1 MRLIGEEEAKR
12 RGLDRLFYGS
22 DPMVMEDPVSIT
34 PGGGVREREKALHAA
49 FDAAA
54 ASGVTPE
61 RASEDLRLSRS
72 TGIPFGMI
80 SESDRMRNSAL
91 LDEHRRA
98 CRESFARAAREA
110 PAASRFLS
118 KPENMLF
125 ARNDAGALTETE
137 RWFEVP
143 LRSLKANSL
152 ETRINAL
159 YGEAVLSGMNESIE
173 NEIAKLTAERQALG
187 EIPEGAVNNYLWN
200 AFSMFPQLWEQ
211 GKRGVKTGLLWGAG
225 GALGAALL
233 GQAGPQAALPEEVLT
248 VPAAFGIMGTQG
260 VFYGMAEKGFY
271 IEAGAA
277 YNEYRQIP
285 NVDDDSARLMAF
297 LTGGVN
303 ALIERASLG
312 TLAKTFPG
320 GSAAVQRM
328 LGRKAIREAL
338 SNPTTRRAI
347 AEFAKTYAKGISIDT
362 VQEVTQ
368 EFMNIVG
375 GDILKSQVGEATSS
389 VEEIAARLGE
399 TAVQSVMAESL
410 IYLPGPALGLRNNLR
425 RARSASVTAES
436 FAKAAEVMDS
446 TEVKNIAP
454 SVAEQYV
461 REAIAGTGKETSY
474 VPASKVVELYQSSD
488 LEELRET
495 FPEVLGV
502 TEAESIKA
510 MEDGIDIEIDSAKL
524 LNADKS
530 LRDAVLPFVSF
541 EPDGMSQADAERLA
555 KWSEK
560 SMEKGVEA
568 ANFEMER
575 ERRYVESA
583 RKVAESKRM
592 ELETVGRDPE
602 TAAAEAE
609 LVGNM
614 YVTLAR
620 RWNEA
625 MPRKDGREYLP
636 EDIAR
641 MYPIS
646 LTRSEDG
653 SGKITGLTM
662 NQTAWHGSPFRFDR
676 FSTENIGTGEGAQV
690 YGWGL
695 YFAGNKAVA
704 RDYRSK
710 LTDARGE
717 DIFKVKYEGRT
728 AWEWNKYW
736 EKMAEAGGEDSQ
748 KYRDYVS
755 LLDDYRDMKEPA
767 DIVAEAKARGL
778 SAEAIEWFD
787 KTIAQSKARPGAL
800 YKVDIPD
807 DGDYLVWDRSVPFV
821 PKEQMDR
828 IFETMM
834 KHHIWFSKKL
844 LFDGI
849 DISDYES
856 VQTLL
861 DEKYG
866 DFNSTTLYHVV
877 AGIRGGKTLDEA
889 IEYAASE
896 QRDLIEW
903 GENSED
909 VEKTITWL
917 NENRDKFSFQFP
929 YSEWGGFGWNLYD
942 KLSEA
947 LGNNPKAASLLLK
960 EAGIPG
966 IKYLDGNSR
975 HAGEG
980 SYNYVIFDDADVN
993 IVETYYQQG
1002 ANAGENL
1009 RRAMPDKV
1017 FNSFDEARAYLREQ
1031 IKKAEKGVEN
1041 ESDGIAVS
1049 LAANGIKKMLSI
1061 KATEKSQANGFSIR
1075 DHITAAANILKLYK
1089 NSELLFTH
1097 SDKKHRANVTQI
1109 KRFGAPV
1116 IVPDSQEA
1124 AVAYITVREVRG
1136 TDNNLYSVELVSFEL
1151 LKAEKMPP
1159 GTLRSSPHD
1168 GGESERPAGGDLTV
1182 AEGGENVN
1190 AEEAEAEKMPPGNF
1204 RTSLTEEEIAQP
1216 AGGDLTVAESEVDVN
1231 SEEAVSGEAAS
1242 DGFARLA
1249 EKYEKVNEELKQFE
1263 QKASANIRGSIT
1275 FPSRRGQPVRINFSP
1290 SANRST
1296 FMHEMAHFYLYQLR
1310 QMEAVNDGGN
1320 YTAWNYSPPSWI
1332 SDLRT
1337 ISSWWNENAEEICE
1351 WIKKEDFSDE
1361 VKDGAGAEAFQ
1372 SWLISGME
1380 TNSEIGRAFDRSA
1393 HEYFARGFERYL
1405 EEGRAPTAALQKVF
1419 RRFKRWLTEI
1429 YRDFIGLNV
1438 ELSDDVRGV
1447 FDRMVATEDAI
1458 EVFRAERDIEAAFG
1472 RDVTEEEALN
1482 ISPFSD
1488 EDEFAE
1494 ADERLLSR
1502 LLDEVSPEAR
1512 KRMTDYAEEIRPGIV
1527 RAVANSRPYRV
1538 LSILEN
1544 APEMRINEQ
1553 SFVDAVG
1560 DTVAASMPEGL
1571 LTKEGGLDFG
1581 YGLKNLEYPSV
1592 DEFLSDFSGLSDFKT
1607 AVDAR
1612 VYNEVA
1618 RRFVSAASSEDGMR
1632 EAVNRAWY
1640 EGTEHAE
1647 KIAAEASIDDFAD
1660 IYAADEAARAAAES
1674 PTNRTKVAEFVKSH
1688 GFIKYESVVQEFGR
1702 EQARA
1707 LHKRAPFL
1715 FRTSGFGLDELAQ
1728 EMRGNGIPV
1737 ESDEHLFN
1745 ILMGAD
1751 APRSPID
1758 TAHEQGYAEGRASVL
1773 YGYGKSE
1780 DEARSRRRA
1789 LDRALKDSVGKEK
1802 AKQKME
1808 SAKMAAENI
1817 VRSMTVEDLRK
1828 VVPFVR
1834 AEKNARMNAE
1844 SALRRG
1850 DEAGFRDWK
1859 EKELL
1864 NNSVVRQMYKSQRE
1878 AEVIR
1883 AWLERYKNRTQ
1894 KQTFG
1899 MDVKFLKQ
1907 VDAMLSRVGLR
1918 RMRSLTEAQ
1927 RKAAIDAEPLTKF
1940 IENMAEEGTP
1950 IMLPDWI
1957 TESSVERH
1965 YSQFMLWQ
1973 LKDIQ
1978 NVVKNIVTAGRQEKR
1993 LISLSQNIAFSDA
2006 EDEIIA
2012 GAKKFYG
2019 DKVSG
2024 ESSRMRVENAE
2035 KESRVKLA
2043 KDYYDDL
2050 FTPEAI
2056 CRTIDGY
2063 ADGGAMQRYVFRPVR
2078 EGQSRVC
2085 LELNEIF
2092 AKFRKLKEDCYGNK
2106 KFSNDKTELDVP
2118 VYERLADKERPGH
2131 YIYIPTN
2138 EKQRFTR
2145 ENLVC
2150 FGLNLGNEGNIARLK
2165 NSGFTDRDINF
2176 IKNKLTAEDW
2186 KYIQGVWDLLETMWP
2201 KIQKVHEL
2209 MTGTI
2214 PEPVKAQP
2222 VVTKYGKF
2230 RGGYYPIVTD
2240 LRYSLSAAAQK
2251 EQREVMTSAPMGF
2264 GIAQTESGHRKA
2276 RAENVEGRPLLF
2288 ELSVLD
2294 NHVANVVYDYE
2305 MTHVIRDVRKLLK
2318 RDRIQRLIEDVLGEH
2333 QARNLNKWLN
2343 DVAANTKNNGLSM
2356 DTKDRLV
2363 NKAIS
2368 GTAMFSLGAN
2378 VGGALMQPLGYFPLA
2393 HRIGGV
2399 NAALAVLKGLRHP
2412 EETWRLAHEKSAF
2425 MREQMDGTNAEV
2437 RNLRQNWSS
2446 QGKKLNAVQDRMLSI
2461 YPFFQNMCNVPG
2473 WCQSYYVGM
2482 KKFNGDEKEAIA
2494 YADAVIRQTQGA
2506 SGIADLS
2513 TFERGGVVA
2522 RFFSMFYSWFRVQ
2535 YQMQTEA
2542 IRKAYYG
2549 RGLKGRMGDLASY
2562 VFYVLVAQSVAEGL
2576 LRGDLPDDEDDPLLV
2591 SWAKWT
2597 AKRATV
2603 STLSTLPMVRDATSF
2618 VDNNFG
2624 YRVSPAASAFESVYR
2639 LGESA
2644 KKFLSD
2650 PDDEW
2655 TDAVDLLEP
2664 AATVAGYYY
2673 GVPNRKM
2680 IQAAKAFWAW
2690 YDEDEAI
2697 PWAYL
2702 VLGSGFKP
2710 KDE

>member
-34 PGGGVREREKALHAA
+34 PGDGVREREEGLQAA
-49 FDAAA
+49 FDVAA

-61 RASEDLRLSRS
+61 KASEDLRLSLS

-80 SESDRMRNSAL
+80 SESDRMRNSVL

-110 PAASRFLS
+110 PTASRFLS

-159 YGEAVLSGMNESIE
+159 YGEAVLPGMNESIE

-211 GKRGVKTGLLWGAG
+211 GKRGVKTGLLWGTG

-233 GQAGPQAALPEEVLT
+233 GQAGPQAALPEEVFT

-297 LTGGVN
+297 LTGGIN

-328 LGRKAIREAL
+328 LGRRAIREAL
-338 SNPTTRRAI
+338 SNPTTRKAI

-375 GDILKSQVGEATSS
+375 GDILKSQAGEPTSS
-389 VEEIAARLGE
+389 VEDIAARLSE

-446 TEVKNIAP
+446 TEVKNLAP

-488 LEELRET
+488 LEELRDT

-510 MEDGIDIEIDSAKL
+510 MEEGIDIEIDSAKL

-541 EPDGMSQADAERLA
+541 EPEGVSQAEAERLA

-575 ERRYVESA
+575 ERRYIESA

-625 MPRKDGREYLP
+625 MPRRDGREYLP
-636 EDIAR
+636 EDIAK
-641 MYPIS
+641 MYPIT
-646 LTRSEDG
+646 LTRSADG
-653 SGKITGLTM
+653 SGRVTGLTM
-662 NQTAWHGSPFRFDR
+662 NQTAWHGSPFRFDK
-676 FSTENIGTGEGAQV
+676 FSTENIGTGEGAQAF
-690 YGWGL
+690 GWGL
-695 YFAGNKAVA
+695 YFAGNREVA
-704 RDYRSK
+704 RYYRDR
-710 LTDARGE
+710 LTRARGE
-717 DIFKVKYEGRT
+717 DVSDVKYKGRT
-728 AWEWNKYW
+728 ALGWYEYW
-736 EKMAEAGGEDSQ
+736 ERKAETGGRDSQ
-748 KYRDYVS
+748 KYYDYMS
-755 LLDDYRDMKEPA
+755 MLEDYDIGKDPA
-767 DIVAEAKARGL
+767 EILAEAKDMEL
-778 SAEAIEWFD
+778 SPEAVAWFD
-787 KTIAQSKARPGAL
+787 KTIVQSKARPGAL
-800 YKVDIPD
+800 YEVEIPD
-807 DGDYLVWDRSVPFV
+807 EGSYLLWDKAVPESQAQAAAGV
-821 PKEQMDR
+821 LAAR
-828 IFETMM
+828 
-834 KHHIWFSKKL
+834 
-844 LFDGI
+844 GI
-849 DISDYES
+849 DADADML
-856 VQTLL
+856 T
-861 DEKYG
+861 G
-866 DFNSTTLYHVV
+866 
-877 AGIRGGKTLDEA
+877 
-889 IEYAASE
+889 
-896 QRDLIEW
+896 
-903 GENSED
+903 GENTGSAFYEKLKDILGSEK
-909 VEKTITWL
+909 E
-917 NENRDKFSFQFP
+917 
-929 YSEWGGFGWNLYD
+929 
-942 KLSEA
+942 
-947 LGNNPKAASLLLK
+947 ASLLLK
-960 EAGIPG
+960 EAGVPG

-975 HAGEG
+975 SAGEG
-980 SYNYVIFDDADVN
+980 SYNYVVFDDSDVS
-993 IVETYYQQG
+993 IRETYYQPVNTDVDPDEYVSVVDLSKAYDGTHYPGVQELKNKIREMTPLKITSADNKAVVEILRRHAEHLSHSSAPSDVTKNVPALRKVAFDNLSDIVSASVLIESMKNEKIIEVDPSWPRSRRQSANRKNKVAFYHRLYVPITVDGETYKVIRLVAEENKNGDIELDPKTVELYDVIIEDKNARLSASPENRFTDLPGG
-1002 ANAGENL
+1002 ARLSAAPDNGLADLPGLSLITIKEMLSGVKDFAGEDYFQRYN
-1009 RRAMPDKV
+1009 
-1017 FNSFDEARAYLREQ
+1017 
-1031 IKKAEKGVEN
+1031 
-1041 ESDGIAVS
+1041 
-1049 LAANGIKKMLSI
+1049 
-1061 KATEKSQANGFSIR
+1061 
-1075 DHITAAANILKLYK
+1075 
-1089 NSELLFTH
+1089 
-1097 SDKKHRANVTQI
+1097 
-1109 KRFGAPV
+1109 
-1116 IVPDSQEA
+1116 
-1124 AVAYITVREVRG
+1124 
-1136 TDNNLYSVELVSFEL
+1136 
-1151 LKAEKMPP
+1151 
-1159 GTLRSSPHD
+1159 
-1168 GGESERPAGGDLTV
+1168 
-1182 AEGGENVN
+1182 
-1190 AEEAEAEKMPPGNF
+1190 
-1204 RTSLTEEEIAQP
+1204 
-1216 AGGDLTVAESEVDVN
+1216 
-1231 SEEAVSGEAAS
+1231 
-1242 DGFARLA
+1242 
-1249 EKYEKVNEELKQFE
+1249 
-1263 QKASANIRGSIT
+1263 GSIT

-1332 SDLRT
+1332 NDLRT
-1337 ISSWWNENAEEICE
+1337 ISSWWNENSEEICE

-1380 TNSEIGRAFDRSA
+1380 TDSEIGRAFDRSA

-1419 RRFKRWLTEI
+1419 RRFKRWLAEI
-1429 YRDFIGLNV
+1429 YRDFVGLNV

-1527 RAVANSRPYRV
+1527 RAVANGRPYRV
-1538 LSILEN
+1538 LSILED

-1560 DTVAASMPEGL
+1560 DTAAASMPDGL

-1581 YGLKNLEYPSV
+1581 YGLKNLDYSSV
-1592 DEFLSDFSGLSDFKT
+1592 DEFISDFSGLSDFKT
-1607 AVDAR
+1607 AVDER

-1674 PTNRTKVAEFVKSH
+1674 PTNRTKVAKFVEGH

-1702 EQARA
+1702 EQAQA

-1728 EMRGNGIPV
+1728 EMRGNGIPI

-1745 ILMGAD
+1745 ILLGPD

-1773 YGYGKSE
+1773 YGFGKSE

-1789 LDRALKDSVGKEK
+1789 LDRALKDSVGKDK

-1817 VRSMTVEDLRK
+1817 VRSMTVEELRK

-1850 DEAGFRDWK
+1850 DEAAFRGWK

-1883 AWLERYKNRTQ
+1883 TWLERYKNRTQ

-1907 VDAMLSRVGLR
+1907 VDAMLSRIGLR

-1927 RKAAIDAEPLTKF
+1927 RKVTTDAEPLTKF
-1940 IENMAEEGTP
+1940 IKDMVEEGTP
-1950 IMLPDWI
+1950 IMVPDWI

-2019 DKVSG
+2019 DRVSG
-2024 ESSRMRVENAE
+2024 ESSRIRVENAD
-2035 KESRVKLA
+2035 KESRFKLA

-2063 ADGGAMQRYVFRPVR
+2063 ADNGAMQRYVFRPVR

-2092 AKFRKLKEDCYGNK
+2092 AKFRKLKEDCYGDK
-2106 KFSNDKTELDVP
+2106 KFSNDKSELDVP
-2118 VYERLADKERPGH
+2118 VYERLADKERPGR
-2131 YIYIPTN
+2131 YVYIPTK

-2176 IKNKLTAEDW
+2176 IKNELTAEDW

-2209 MTGTI
+2209 MTGTTA
-2214 PEPVKAQP
+2214 EPVKAQP
-2222 VVTKYGKF
+2222 VVTKYGTF

-2276 RAENVEGRPLLF
+2276 RAENVEGRPLLL

-2305 MTHVIRDVRKLLK
+2305 MTPVIRDVRKLLK
-2318 RDRIQRLIEDVLGEH
+2318 RDRIQRLIADVLGEH

-2425 MREQMDGTNAEV
+2425 MREQMDGTNVEV

-2597 AKRATV
+2597 AQRATV
-2603 STLSTLPMVRDATSF
+2603 ATLSTLPVVRDATSF

-2650 PDDEW
+2650 PDEEW
-2655 TDAVDLLEP
+2655 TDAVDLIEP

-2680 IQAAKAFWAW
+2680 IQAAKAFWA
-2690 YDEDEAI
+2690 YFDEDEAI

-2702 VLGSGFKP
+2702 ILGGGYKP

>member
-1 MRLIGEEEAKR
+1 MEAEKEEVYIGVWRINYILIKRRASCSKR
-12 RGLDRLFYGS
+12 RG
-22 DPMVMEDPVSIT
+22 V
-34 PGGGVREREKALHAA
+34 
-49 FDAAA
+49 
-54 ASGVTPE
+54 
-61 RASEDLRLSRS
+61 
-72 TGIPFGMI
+72 
-80 SESDRMRNSAL
+80 
-91 LDEHRRA
+91 
-98 CRESFARAAREA
+98 
-110 PAASRFLS
+110 
-118 KPENMLF
+118 
-125 ARNDAGALTETE
+125 
-137 RWFEVP
+137 
-143 LRSLKANSL
+143 
-152 ETRINAL
+152 
-159 YGEAVLSGMNESIE
+159 
-173 NEIAKLTAERQALG
+173 
-187 EIPEGAVNNYLWN
+187 
-200 AFSMFPQLWEQ
+200 
-211 GKRGVKTGLLWGAG
+211 
-225 GALGAALL
+225 
-233 GQAGPQAALPEEVLT
+233 
-248 VPAAFGIMGTQG
+248 
-260 VFYGMAEKGFY
+260 
-271 IEAGAA
+271 
-277 YNEYRQIP
+277 
-285 NVDDDSARLMAF
+285 
-297 LTGGVN
+297 
-303 ALIERASLG
+303 
-312 TLAKTFPG
+312 
-320 GSAAVQRM
+320 
-328 LGRKAIREAL
+328 
-338 SNPTTRRAI
+338 
-347 AEFAKTYAKGISIDT
+347 
-362 VQEVTQ
+362 
-368 EFMNIVG
+368 
-375 GDILKSQVGEATSS
+375 
-389 VEEIAARLGE
+389 
-399 TAVQSVMAESL
+399 
-410 IYLPGPALGLRNNLR
+410 
-425 RARSASVTAES
+425 
-436 FAKAAEVMDS
+436 
-446 TEVKNIAP
+446 
-454 SVAEQYV
+454 
-461 REAIAGTGKETSY
+461 
-474 VPASKVVELYQSSD
+474 
-488 LEELRET
+488 
-495 FPEVLGV
+495 
-502 TEAESIKA
+502 
-510 MEDGIDIEIDSAKL
+510 
-524 LNADKS
+524 
-530 LRDAVLPFVSF
+530 
-541 EPDGMSQADAERLA
+541 
-555 KWSEK
+555 
-560 SMEKGVEA
+560 
-568 ANFEMER
+568 
-575 ERRYVESA
+575 
-583 RKVAESKRM
+583 
-592 ELETVGRDPE
+592 
-602 TAAAEAE
+602 
-609 LVGNM
+609 
-614 YVTLAR
+614 
-620 RWNEA
+620 
-625 MPRKDGREYLP
+625 
-636 EDIAR
+636 
-641 MYPIS
+641 
-646 LTRSEDG
+646 
-653 SGKITGLTM
+653 
-662 NQTAWHGSPFRFDR
+662 
-676 FSTENIGTGEGAQV
+676 
-690 YGWGL
+690 
-695 YFAGNKAVA
+695 
-704 RDYRSK
+704 
-710 LTDARGE
+710 
-717 DIFKVKYEGRT
+717 
-728 AWEWNKYW
+728 
-736 EKMAEAGGEDSQ
+736 
-748 KYRDYVS
+748 
-755 LLDDYRDMKEPA
+755 
-767 DIVAEAKARGL
+767 
-778 SAEAIEWFD
+778 
-787 KTIAQSKARPGAL
+787 
-800 YKVDIPD
+800 
-807 DGDYLVWDRSVPFV
+807 
-821 PKEQMDR
+821 
-828 IFETMM
+828 
-834 KHHIWFSKKL
+834 
-844 LFDGI
+844 
-849 DISDYES
+849 
-856 VQTLL
+856 
-861 DEKYG
+861 
-866 DFNSTTLYHVV
+866 
-877 AGIRGGKTLDEA
+877 
-889 IEYAASE
+889 
-896 QRDLIEW
+896 
-903 GENSED
+903 
-909 VEKTITWL
+909 
-917 NENRDKFSFQFP
+917 
-929 YSEWGGFGWNLYD
+929 
-942 KLSEA
+942 
-947 LGNNPKAASLLLK
+947 
-960 EAGIPG
+960 PG

-975 HAGEG
+975 RAGEG
-980 SYNYVIFDDADVN
+980 SYNYVVFDDADVN
-993 IVETYYQQG
+993 IAETYYQPV
-1002 ANAGENL
+1002 NADVD
-1009 RRAMPDKV
+1009 PDARVKV
-1017 FNSFDEARAYLREQ
+1017 VDLSEAYDGTHYPGVQELKNKIREMTPM
-1031 IKKAEKGVEN
+1031 K
-1041 ESDGIAVS
+1041 
-1049 LAANGIKKMLSI
+1049 
-1061 KATEKSQANGFSIR
+1061 
-1075 DHITAAANILKLYK
+1075 ITAADNKAVVEILRKHAEHLAHSSAPSDVTKNVPALRKVAFDNLSDIVSASVLIESMKNEKIIKVDPSWPRSRRQSANRKNKVAFYHRLYVPITVDGQTYKVIRLVAEENK
-1089 NSELLFTH
+1089 NGDIELDPKTVELY
-1097 SDKKHRANVTQI
+1097 D
-1109 KRFGAPV
+1109 V
-1116 IVPDSQEA
+1116 IVEDK
-1124 AVAYITVREVRG
+1124 
-1136 TDNNLYSVELVSFEL
+1136 N
-1151 LKAEKMPP
+1151 
-1159 GTLRSSPHD
+1159 
-1168 GGESERPAGGDLTV
+1168 
-1182 AEGGENVN
+1182 
-1190 AEEAEAEKMPPGNF
+1190 
-1204 RTSLTEEEIAQP
+1204 
-1216 AGGDLTVAESEVDVN
+1216 
-1231 SEEAVSGEAAS
+1231 
-1242 DGFARLA
+1242 ARLS
-1249 EKYEKVNEELKQFE
+1249 
-1263 QKASANIRGSIT
+1263 ASPENRFTNLPGGARLSAAPDNGLADLPGLSSITIKEMLSGVKDFAGEDYFQRYNGSIT

-1332 SDLRT
+1332 NDLRT

-1380 TNSEIGRAFDRSA
+1380 TDSEIGRAFDRSA

-1502 LLDEVSPEAR
+1502 LLDEVSQEAR

-1560 DTVAASMPEGL
+1560 DTAAASMPEGI
-1571 LTKEGGLDFG
+1571 LTKEVGLDFG
-1581 YGLKNLEYPSV
+1581 YGLKNLEYSSV

-1674 PTNRTKVAEFVKSH
+1674 PTNRTKVAEFVKGH

-1702 EQARA
+1702 EQAQA

-1745 ILMGAD
+1745 ILMGPD

-1940 IENMAEEGTP
+1940 IEDMAEEGTP

-1993 LISLSQNIAFSDA
+1993 LISLSQNIAFTDA

-2012 GAKKFYG
+2012 GSKKFHR

-2024 ESSRMRVENAE
+2024 ESRRIRVENAE
-2035 KESRVKLA
+2035 KESRFKLA
-2043 KDYYDDL
+2043 KDYLDDL
-2050 FTPEAI
+2050 YTPEAI
-2056 CRTIDGY
+2056 CRAIDGY

-2085 LELNEIF
+2085 LELNEVF

-2118 VYERLADKERPGH
+2118 VYERLDDKERPGH

-2209 MTGTI
+2209 MTGTTV
-2214 PEPVKAQP
+2214 EPVKAQP
-2222 VVTKYGKF
+2222 VVTKYGTF

-2240 LRYSLSAAAQK
+2240 LRYSLSAAAQS
-2251 EQREVMTSAPMGF
+2251 EVREVMTSTPMRF
-2264 GIAQTESGHRKA
+2264 ANVQTESGHRKA
-2276 RAENVEGRPLLF
+2276 RAENVEGRPLLL

-2305 MTHVIRDVRKLLK
+2305 MTPVIRDVRKLLK
-2318 RDRIQRLIEDVLGEH
+2318 RDRIQRLIEDVLDH
-2333 QARNLNKWLN
+2333 RQTDNLRKWLN

>member
-22 DPMVMEDPVSIT
+22 DPMVMEDPVSIM
-34 PGGGVREREKALHAA
+34 PGDVVREREEGLRSA
-49 FDAAA
+49 FNAAA
-54 ASGVTPE
+54 ASGITPE
-61 RASEDLRLSRS
+61 RAGEDLRLSRS

-98 CRESFARAAREA
+98 CREAFARAAREA

-125 ARNDAGALTETE
+125 ARNDVDALTETE
-137 RWFEVP
+137 GLIGTAVRAHRAGAAQAELSQLLGRVAAYNDDSPETAARIEELRREVEALGDAP
-143 LRSLKANSL
+143 DSGFANWLWSAVNQLPQWERQWRSGGGYGAAAGAAAGAAMALKA
-152 ETRINAL
+152 
-159 YGEAVLSGMNESIE
+159 
-173 NEIAKLTAERQALG
+173 
-187 EIPEGAVNNYLWN
+187 
-200 AFSMFPQLWEQ
+200 
-211 GKRGVKTGLLWGAG
+211 
-225 GALGAALL
+225 GALV
-233 GQAGPQAALPEEVLT
+233 PFPEEVAT
-248 VPAAFGIMGTQG
+248 VPAAMLWGGSH
-260 VFYGMAEKGFY
+260 GFAAGALKASFEM
-271 IEAGAA
+271 EAGAA
-277 YNEYRQIP
+277 YDEFRSVPGVEDAAARTAAVVSGVINSGLD
-285 NVDDDSARLMAF
+285 VAGASAFA
-297 LTGGVN
+297 
-303 ALIERASLG
+303 AS
-312 TLAKTFPG
+312 FPG
-320 GSAAVQRM
+320 GKAALNKM
-328 LGRKAIREAL
+328 LGREAL
-338 SNPTTRRAI
+338 KEALADPTVAASLAAFGRRYVRGLTLETAQ
-347 AEFAKTYAKGISIDT
+347 EM
-362 VQEVTQ
+362 VQEVVNVLVGRGLRGYSGVEQ
-368 EFMNIVG
+368 EPLSE
-375 GDILKSQVGEATSS
+375 D
-389 VEEIAARLGE
+389 AARVAE
-399 TAVQSVMAESL
+399 TGIESFKAFSLVM
-410 IYLPGPALGLRNNLR
+410 LPGPALGLRNNLR
-425 RARSASVTAES
+425 RARNASMTAES
-436 FAKAAEVMDS
+436 FAKAAEVMDR
-446 TEVKNIAP
+446 TEVKNLAP
-454 SVAEQYV
+454 SVAERYV
-461 REAIAGTGKETSY
+461 REAIAGTGRETSY

-541 EPDGMSQADAERLA
+541 EPEGMSQADAERLA

-560 SMEKGVEA
+560 SVEKGVET

-575 ERRYVESA
+575 ERRYIESA

-592 ELETVGRDPE
+592 ELEAVGRDPE

-609 LVGNM
+609 LAGNM

-636 EDIAR
+636 EDIAK
-641 MYPIS
+641 MYPIT

-653 SGKITGLTM
+653 SGKVTGLTL
-662 NQTAWHGSPFRFDR
+662 QQAARRGSKLRADGDKTYYPPANADVDSEARVKVVDLSDEASRNGSMESPHKIVGLYDAGEDKNARLSASPEDR
-676 FSTENIGTGEGAQV
+676 FTDLPSGARLSAAPDNGLADLPGLSPITIREVLSGVKDGTGI
-690 YGWGL
+690 
-695 YFAGNKAVA
+695 
-704 RDYRSK
+704 DYS
-710 LTDARGE
+710 
-717 DIFKVKYEGRT
+717 
-728 AWEWNKYW
+728 
-736 EKMAEAGGEDSQ
+736 
-748 KYRDYVS
+748 S
-755 LLDDYRDMKEPA
+755 L
-767 DIVAEAKARGL
+767 
-778 SAEAIEWFD
+778 
-787 KTIAQSKARPGAL
+787 
-800 YKVDIPD
+800 
-807 DGDYLVWDRSVPFV
+807 
-821 PKEQMDR
+821 
-828 IFETMM
+828 
-834 KHHIWFSKKL
+834 
-844 LFDGI
+844 
-849 DISDYES
+849 
-856 VQTLL
+856 
-861 DEKYG
+861 
-866 DFNSTTLYHVV
+866 
-877 AGIRGGKTLDEA
+877 
-889 IEYAASE
+889 SE
-896 QRDLIEW
+896 M
-903 GENSED
+903 SED
-909 VEKTITWL
+909 TK
-917 NENRDKFSFQFP
+917 K
-929 YSEWGGFGWNLYD
+929 
-942 KLSEA
+942 
-947 LGNNPKAASLLLK
+947 
-960 EAGIPG
+960 
-966 IKYLDGNSR
+966 
-975 HAGEG
+975 
-980 SYNYVIFDDADVN
+980 
-993 IVETYYQQG
+993 
-1002 ANAGENL
+1002 
-1009 RRAMPDKV
+1009 AMPDKV
-1017 FNSFDEARAYLREQ
+1017 LNSFGEARAYLREQ

-1049 LAANGIKKMLSI
+1049 LAANGIKKMLSG
-1061 KATEKSQANGFSIR
+1061 KASDKSLANGFTLR

-1097 SDKKHRANVTQI
+1097 EDEKQRPNVTQI

-1116 IVPDSQEA
+1116 VVPDSQDA
-1124 AVAYITVREVRG
+1124 AIAYITVREVRG
-1136 TDNNLYSVELVSFEL
+1136 EDNKLYSVELVSFEL
-1151 LKAEKMPP
+1151 LKAERMPPGNFRASPVREMTQHAGGTSNVTESQQNVNAERTAAEKMPP
-1159 GTLRSSPHD
+1159 GTLRTSLTNEEIAQPT
-1168 GGESERPAGGDLTV
+1168 GGTSNV
-1182 AEGGENVN
+1182 AESVENVN
-1190 AEEAEAEKMPPGNF
+1190 AGDAEAEKMPPGTLGLSHTDGEIEPPTGGIANV
-1204 RTSLTEEEIAQP
+1204 SESTENVNADAAEAP
-1216 AGGDLTVAESEVDVN
+1216 AH
-1231 SEEAVSGEAAS
+1231 GETHTEPS
-1242 DGFARLA
+1242 DGFTRLS
-1249 EKYEKVNEELKQFE
+1249 EKYEKVNEELKQFY

-1275 FPSRRGQPVRINFSP
+1275 FPSRRGQPVRITFSP

-1332 SDLRT
+1332 NDLRT
-1337 ISSWWNENAEEICE
+1337 ISSWWNENAGEICE
-1351 WIKKEDFSDE
+1351 WIRKEGFSDE
-1361 VKDGAGAEAFQ
+1361 VKGGADAEAFQ
-1372 SWLISGME
+1372 SWLVSGME
-1380 TNSEIGRAFDRSA
+1380 TDSEIGRAFDRSA

-1438 ELSDDVRGV
+1438 ELNDDVRGV

-1488 EDEFAE
+1488 DDEFAE
-1494 ADERLLSR
+1494 ANERLLSG
-1502 LLDEVSPEAR
+1502 LLEEVSPEAR
-1512 KRMTDYAEEIRPGIV
+1512 KRMTDYAEKIRPGIV

-1538 LSILEN
+1538 LSILED

-1553 SFVDAVG
+1553 SFVDAAG
-1560 DTVAASMPEGL
+1560 DTAAASMPDGL
-1571 LTKEGGLDFG
+1571 LTKEGGLDLG
-1581 YGLKNLEYPSV
+1581 YGLKNLDYPSV

-1618 RRFVSAASSEDGMR
+1618 RRFVSAASSEDGIR

-1647 KIAAEASIDDFAD
+1647 RIAAEASIDDFAD

-1674 PTNRTKVAEFVKSH
+1674 PTNRAKVADFVKSH

-1702 EQARA
+1702 EQAQA

-1715 FRTSGFGLDELAQ
+1715 FRTGGFGLDELAQ

-1745 ILMGAD
+1745 ILLGPD

-1802 AKQKME
+1802 TRQKME

-1817 VRSMTVEDLRK
+1817 VRAMTVEDLRK

-1878 AEVIR
+1878 AEIIR
-1883 AWLERYKNRTQ
+1883 TWLERYKNRTQ

-1918 RMRSLTEAQ
+1918 RIRSLTEAQ
-1927 RKAAIDAEPLTKF
+1927 RKATIDAEPLTKF
-1940 IENMAEEGTP
+1940 LADMAEEGTP
-1950 IMLPDWI
+1950 IMVPDWI
-1957 TESSVERH
+1957 AESNAERH
-1965 YSQFMLWQ
+1965 YSQLMLWQ
-1973 LKDIQ
+1973 LKDIRDT
-1978 NVVKNIVTAGRQEKR
+1978 VKNIVTAGRQEKR
-1993 LISLSQNIAFSDA
+1993 LISLAQNIAFTDA
-2006 EDEIIA
+2006 EDEIIT
-2012 GAKKFYG
+2012 GSKKFYG

-2024 ESSRMRVENAE
+2024 ESSRMRVENTE
-2035 KESRVKLA
+2035 KESRFKLA
-2043 KDYYDDL
+2043 KDYLDDL

-2056 CRTIDGY
+2056 CRAIDGY
-2063 ADGGAMQRYVFRPVR
+2063 EEGGAMQRYVFRPVR

-2085 LELNEIF
+2085 LELNETF

-2106 KFSNDKTELDVP
+2106 KFSNDKAELDVP

-2209 MTGTI
+2209 MTGTTV
-2214 PEPVKAQP
+2214 EPVKAQP
-2222 VVTKYGKF
+2222 VVTKYGTF

-2240 LRYSLSAAAQK
+2240 LRYSLSAAAQS
-2251 EQREVMTSAPMGF
+2251 EVREVMTSTPMRF
-2264 GIAQTESGHRKA
+2264 ANVQTESGHRKA
-2276 RAENVEGRPLLF
+2276 RAENVEGRPLLL

-2305 MTHVIRDVRKLLK
+2305 MTPVIRDVRKLLK
-2318 RDRIQRLIEDVLGEH
+2318 RDRIQRLIDDVLDH
-2333 QARNLNKWLN
+2333 RQADNLHKWLN

-2425 MREQMDGTNAEV
+2425 MREQMDGTNTEV

-2446 QGKKLNAVQDRMLSI
+2446 QGKKLNAVQDRMLAI
-2461 YPFFQNMCNVPG
+2461 YPFFQNMCSVPG

-2549 RGLKGRMGDLASY
+2549 RGLKGRMRDLASY

-2576 LRGDLPDDEDDPLLV
+2576 IRGDLPDDDDDPFLV
-2591 SWAKWT
+2591 RWAKWT

-2644 KKFLSD
+2644 KKFLTD

-2680 IQAAKAFWAW
+2680 IQAAKAFWG
-2690 YDEDEAI
+2690 YFVEEEAI

-2702 VLGSGFKP
+2702 ILGGGYKP
-2710 KDE
+2710 KGE

>member
-22 DPMVMEDPVSIT
+22 DPMVMEDPVSIM
-34 PGGGVREREKALHAA
+34 PGDVVREREEGLRSA
-49 FDAAA
+49 FNAAA
-54 ASGVTPE
+54 ASGITPE
-61 RASEDLRLSRS
+61 RAGEDLRLSRS

-80 SESDRMRNSAL
+80 SESERMRNSAL

-98 CRESFARAAREA
+98 CREAFARAAREA
-110 PAASRFLS
+110 PAASSFLS

-125 ARNDAGALTETE
+125 ARNDVDALTETE

-152 ETRINAL
+152 DTRINAL
-159 YGEAVLSGMNESIE
+159 YGKAALSGMNESIE
-173 NEIAKLTAERQALG
+173 NEITRLTAERQALG
-187 EIPEGAVNNYLWN
+187 DIPEGAVNNYLWN
-200 AFSMFPQLWEQ
+200 AFSMLPQLWEQ

-225 GALGAALL
+225 GVAAAALF
-233 GQAGPQAALPEEVLT
+233 GQAGPQAALPEEVFS

-260 VFYGMAEKGFY
+260 VFYGMAEEGFY
-271 IEAGAA
+271 QEAGAA

-285 NVDDDSARLMAF
+285 NVDDDSARLMAV

-338 SNPTTRRAI
+338 SNPTTREAI

-368 EFMNIVG
+368 EFVNIVG
-375 GDILKSQVGEATSS
+375 GDILKSRAGEATSS
-389 VEEIAARLGE
+389 VEDIASRLGE

-425 RARSASVTAES
+425 RARNASMTAES
-436 FAKAAEVMDS
+436 FAKAAEVMDR
-446 TEVKNIAP
+446 TEVKNLAP
-454 SVAEQYV
+454 SVAERYV
-461 REAIAGTGKETSY
+461 REAIAGTGRETSY

-541 EPDGMSQADAERLA
+541 EPEGMSQADAERLA

-560 SMEKGVEA
+560 SVEKGVET

-575 ERRYVESA
+575 ERRYIESA

-592 ELETVGRDPE
+592 ELEAVGRDPE

-609 LVGNM
+609 LAGNM

-636 EDIAR
+636 EDIAK
-641 MYPIS
+641 MYPIT

-653 SGKITGLTM
+653 SGKVTGLTL
-662 NQTAWHGSPFRFDR
+662 QQAARRGSKLRADGDKTYYPPANADVDSEARVKVVDLSDEASR
-676 FSTENIGTGEGAQV
+676 NGSMESPHKIVGLYDAGEDKNARLSAAPDNELADLPGLSPITIREVLSGVKDGTGI
-690 YGWGL
+690 
-695 YFAGNKAVA
+695 
-704 RDYRSK
+704 DYS
-710 LTDARGE
+710 
-717 DIFKVKYEGRT
+717 
-728 AWEWNKYW
+728 
-736 EKMAEAGGEDSQ
+736 
-748 KYRDYVS
+748 S
-755 LLDDYRDMKEPA
+755 L
-767 DIVAEAKARGL
+767 
-778 SAEAIEWFD
+778 
-787 KTIAQSKARPGAL
+787 
-800 YKVDIPD
+800 
-807 DGDYLVWDRSVPFV
+807 
-821 PKEQMDR
+821 
-828 IFETMM
+828 
-834 KHHIWFSKKL
+834 
-844 LFDGI
+844 
-849 DISDYES
+849 
-856 VQTLL
+856 
-861 DEKYG
+861 
-866 DFNSTTLYHVV
+866 
-877 AGIRGGKTLDEA
+877 
-889 IEYAASE
+889 SE
-896 QRDLIEW
+896 M
-903 GENSED
+903 SED
-909 VEKTITWL
+909 TK
-917 NENRDKFSFQFP
+917 K
-929 YSEWGGFGWNLYD
+929 
-942 KLSEA
+942 
-947 LGNNPKAASLLLK
+947 
-960 EAGIPG
+960 
-966 IKYLDGNSR
+966 
-975 HAGEG
+975 
-980 SYNYVIFDDADVN
+980 
-993 IVETYYQQG
+993 
-1002 ANAGENL
+1002 
-1009 RRAMPDKV
+1009 AMPDKV
-1017 FNSFDEARAYLREQ
+1017 LNSFGEARAYLREQ

-1049 LAANGIKKMLSI
+1049 LAANGIKKMLSG
-1061 KATEKSQANGFSIR
+1061 KASDKSLANGFTLR

-1097 SDKKHRANVTQI
+1097 EDEKQRPNVTQI

-1116 IVPDSQEA
+1116 VVPDSQDA
-1124 AVAYITVREVRG
+1124 AIAYITVREVRG
-1136 TDNNLYSVELVSFEL
+1136 EDNKLYSVELVSFEL
-1151 LKAEKMPP
+1151 LKAERMPPGNFRASPVREMTQHAGGTFNVTESPQNVNAERTAAEKMPP
-1159 GTLRSSPHD
+1159 GTLRTSLTNEEIAQPT
-1168 GGESERPAGGDLTV
+1168 GGTSNV
-1182 AEGGENVN
+1182 AESVENVN
-1190 AEEAEAEKMPPGNF
+1190 AGDAEAEKMPPGTLGLSHTDGEIEPPTGGIANV
-1204 RTSLTEEEIAQP
+1204 SESTENVNADAAEAP
-1216 AGGDLTVAESEVDVN
+1216 AH
-1231 SEEAVSGEAAS
+1231 GETHTEPS
-1242 DGFARLA
+1242 DGFTRLS
-1249 EKYEKVNEELKQFE
+1249 EKYEKVNEELKQFY

-1275 FPSRRGQPVRINFSP
+1275 FPSRRGQPVRITFSP

-1332 SDLRT
+1332 NDLRT
-1337 ISSWWNENAEEICE
+1337 ISSWWNENAGEICE
-1351 WIKKEDFSDE
+1351 WIRKEGFSDE
-1361 VKDGAGAEAFQ
+1361 VKGGADAEAFQ
-1372 SWLISGME
+1372 SWLVSGME
-1380 TNSEIGRAFDRSA
+1380 TDSEIGRAFDRSA

-1438 ELSDDVRGV
+1438 ELNDDVRGV

-1488 EDEFAE
+1488 DDEFAE
-1494 ADERLLSR
+1494 ANERLLSG
-1502 LLDEVSPEAR
+1502 LLEEVSPEAR
-1512 KRMTDYAEEIRPGIV
+1512 KRMTDYAEKIRPGIV

-1538 LSILEN
+1538 LSILED

-1553 SFVDAVG
+1553 SFVDAAG
-1560 DTVAASMPEGL
+1560 DTAAASMPDGL
-1571 LTKEGGLDFG
+1571 LTKEGGLDLG
-1581 YGLKNLEYPSV
+1581 YGLKNLDYPSV
-1592 DEFLSDFSGLSDFKT
+1592 DELLSDFSGLSDFKT

-1618 RRFVSAASSEDGMR
+1618 RRFVSAASSEDGIR

-1647 KIAAEASIDDFAD
+1647 RIAAEASIDDFAD

-1674 PTNRTKVAEFVKSH
+1674 PTNRAKVADFVKSH

-1702 EQARA
+1702 EQAQA

-1715 FRTSGFGLDELAQ
+1715 FRTGGFGLDELAQ

-1745 ILMGAD
+1745 ILLGPD

-1802 AKQKME
+1802 TRQKME

-1817 VRSMTVEDLRK
+1817 VRAMTVEDLRK

-1878 AEVIR
+1878 AEIIR
-1883 AWLERYKNRTQ
+1883 TWLERYKNRTQ

-1918 RMRSLTEAQ
+1918 RIRSLTEAQ
-1927 RKAAIDAEPLTKF
+1927 RKATIDAEPLTKF
-1940 IENMAEEGTP
+1940 LADMAEEGTP
-1950 IMLPDWI
+1950 IMVPDWI
-1957 TESSVERH
+1957 AESNAERH
-1965 YSQFMLWQ
+1965 YSQLMLWQ
-1973 LKDIQ
+1973 LKDIRDT
-1978 NVVKNIVTAGRQEKR
+1978 VKNIVTAGRQEKR
-1993 LISLSQNIAFSDA
+1993 LISLAQNIAFTDA
-2006 EDEIIA
+2006 EDEIIT
-2012 GAKKFYG
+2012 GSKKFYG

-2024 ESSRMRVENAE
+2024 ESSRMRVENTE
-2035 KESRVKLA
+2035 KESRFKLA
-2043 KDYYDDL
+2043 KDYLDDL

-2056 CRTIDGY
+2056 CRAIDGY
-2063 ADGGAMQRYVFRPVR
+2063 EEGGAMQRYVFRPVR

-2085 LELNEIF
+2085 LELNETF

-2106 KFSNDKTELDVP
+2106 KFSNDKAELDVP

-2209 MTGTI
+2209 MTGTTV
-2214 PEPVKAQP
+2214 EPVKAQP
-2222 VVTKYGKF
+2222 VVTKYGTF

-2240 LRYSLSAAAQK
+2240 LRYSLSAAAQS
-2251 EQREVMTSAPMGF
+2251 EVREVMTSTPMRF
-2264 GIAQTESGHRKA
+2264 ANVQTESGHRKA
-2276 RAENVEGRPLLF
+2276 RAENVEGRPLLL

-2305 MTHVIRDVRKLLK
+2305 MTPVIRDVRKLLK
-2318 RDRIQRLIEDVLGEH
+2318 RDRIQRLIDDVLDH
-2333 QARNLNKWLN
+2333 RQADNLHKWLN

-2425 MREQMDGTNAEV
+2425 MREQMDGTNTEV

-2446 QGKKLNAVQDRMLSI
+2446 QGKKLNAVQDRMLAI
-2461 YPFFQNMCNVPG
+2461 YPFFQNMCSVPG

-2576 LRGDLPDDEDDPLLV
+2576 IRGDLPDDDDDPFLV
-2591 SWAKWT
+2591 RWAKWT

-2644 KKFLSD
+2644 KKFLTD

-2680 IQAAKAFWAW
+2680 IQAAKAFWG
-2690 YDEDEAI
+2690 YFVEEEAI

-2702 VLGSGFKP
+2702 ILGGGYKP
-2710 KDE
+2710 KGE

>member
-1 MRLIGEEEAKR
+1 
-12 RGLDRLFYGS
+12 
-22 DPMVMEDPVSIT
+22 
-34 PGGGVREREKALHAA
+34 
-49 FDAAA
+49 
-54 ASGVTPE
+54 
-61 RASEDLRLSRS
+61 
-72 TGIPFGMI
+72 
-80 SESDRMRNSAL
+80 
-91 LDEHRRA
+91 
-98 CRESFARAAREA
+98 
-110 PAASRFLS
+110 
-118 KPENMLF
+118 
-125 ARNDAGALTETE
+125 
-137 RWFEVP
+137 
-143 LRSLKANSL
+143 
-152 ETRINAL
+152 
-159 YGEAVLSGMNESIE
+159 
-173 NEIAKLTAERQALG
+173 
-187 EIPEGAVNNYLWN
+187 
-200 AFSMFPQLWEQ
+200 
-211 GKRGVKTGLLWGAG
+211 
-225 GALGAALL
+225 
-233 GQAGPQAALPEEVLT
+233 
-248 VPAAFGIMGTQG
+248 
-260 VFYGMAEKGFY
+260 MAEEGFY
-271 IEAGAA
+271 AEAGAA

-285 NVDDDSARLMAF
+285 NVDDDSARLMAV

-328 LGRKAIREAL
+328 LGRKTIREAL
-338 SNPTTRRAI
+338 SNPTTRGAI

-362 VQEVTQ
+362 LQEVTQ
-368 EFMNIVG
+368 EFVNIVG
-375 GDILKSQVGEATSS
+375 GDILKTQAGETTSS
-389 VEEIAARLGE
+389 VDDMASRLGE
-399 TAVQSVMAESL
+399 TAIQSVMAESL
-410 IYLPGPALGLRNNLR
+410 IYLPGPALGFRNNLR
-425 RARSASVTAES
+425 RARNASMTAES
-436 FAKAAEVMDS
+436 FAKAAEVMDR
-446 TEVKNIAP
+446 TEVKNLAP

-461 REAIAGTGKETSY
+461 REAIAGTGRETSY

-541 EPDGMSQADAERLA
+541 EPEGMSQADAERLA

-560 SMEKGVEA
+560 SVEKGVET

-575 ERRYVESA
+575 ERRYIESA

-592 ELETVGRDPE
+592 ELEAVGRDPE

-636 EDIAR
+636 EDIAK
-641 MYPIS
+641 MYPIT

-653 SGKITGLTM
+653 SGKVTGLTL
-662 NQTAWHGSPFRFDR
+662 QQAARRGSKLRVDGDKTYYPPANADVDSEARVKVVDLSDEASINGSMESPHKTVGLYDAGEDKNARLSASPEDR
-676 FSTENIGTGEGAQV
+676 FTDLPGGARLSAAPDNELADLPGLSPITIREVLSGVKDGTGI
-690 YGWGL
+690 
-695 YFAGNKAVA
+695 
-704 RDYRSK
+704 DYS
-710 LTDARGE
+710 
-717 DIFKVKYEGRT
+717 
-728 AWEWNKYW
+728 
-736 EKMAEAGGEDSQ
+736 
-748 KYRDYVS
+748 S
-755 LLDDYRDMKEPA
+755 L
-767 DIVAEAKARGL
+767 
-778 SAEAIEWFD
+778 
-787 KTIAQSKARPGAL
+787 
-800 YKVDIPD
+800 
-807 DGDYLVWDRSVPFV
+807 
-821 PKEQMDR
+821 
-828 IFETMM
+828 
-834 KHHIWFSKKL
+834 
-844 LFDGI
+844 
-849 DISDYES
+849 
-856 VQTLL
+856 
-861 DEKYG
+861 
-866 DFNSTTLYHVV
+866 
-877 AGIRGGKTLDEA
+877 
-889 IEYAASE
+889 SE
-896 QRDLIEW
+896 M
-903 GENSED
+903 SED
-909 VEKTITWL
+909 TK
-917 NENRDKFSFQFP
+917 K
-929 YSEWGGFGWNLYD
+929 
-942 KLSEA
+942 
-947 LGNNPKAASLLLK
+947 
-960 EAGIPG
+960 
-966 IKYLDGNSR
+966 
-975 HAGEG
+975 
-980 SYNYVIFDDADVN
+980 
-993 IVETYYQQG
+993 
-1002 ANAGENL
+1002 
-1009 RRAMPDKV
+1009 AMPDKV
-1017 FNSFDEARAYLREQ
+1017 LNSFGEARAYLREQ

-1049 LAANGIKKMLSI
+1049 LAANGIKKMLSE
-1061 KATEKSQANGFSIR
+1061 KATEKSLANGFTLR

-1097 SDKKHRANVTQI
+1097 EDEKQRPNVTQI

-1116 IVPDSQEA
+1116 VVPDSQNA
-1124 AVAYITVREVRG
+1124 AIAYITVREVRG
-1136 TDNNLYSVELVSFEL
+1136 EDNNLYSVELVSFEL
-1151 LKAEKMPP
+1151 LKAERMPP
-1159 GTLRSSPHD
+1159 GTLRTSLTNKEIAQPT
-1168 GGESERPAGGDLTV
+1168 GGTSNV
-1182 AEGGENVN
+1182 AESVENVN
-1190 AEEAEAEKMPPGNF
+1190 AGDDEAKKMPPGTFGLSHTDGEIEPPTGGIANVSESAENVNADAAEASAQGE
-1204 RTSLTEEEIAQP
+1204 THTEP
-1216 AGGDLTVAESEVDVN
+1216 
-1231 SEEAVSGEAAS
+1231 S
-1242 DGFARLA
+1242 DGFTRLS
-1249 EKYEKVNEELKQFE
+1249 EKYEKVNEELKQFY

-1275 FPSRRGQPVRINFSP
+1275 FPSRRGQPVRITFSP

-1332 SDLRT
+1332 NDLRT
-1337 ISSWWNENAEEICE
+1337 ISSWWNENAGEICE
-1351 WIKKEDFSDE
+1351 WIKKEGFSDE
-1361 VKDGAGAEAFQ
+1361 VKGGADAEAFQ
-1372 SWLISGME
+1372 SWLVSGME
-1380 TNSEIGRAFDRSA
+1380 TDSEIGRAFDRSA

-1438 ELSDDVRGV
+1438 ELNDDVRGV

-1488 EDEFAE
+1488 DDEFAE
-1494 ADERLLSR
+1494 ANERLLSG

-1512 KRMTDYAEEIRPGIV
+1512 KRMTDYAEKIRPGIV

-1553 SFVDAVG
+1553 SFIDAAS
-1560 DTVAASMPEGL
+1560 DTVAASMPDGL
-1571 LTKEGGLDFG
+1571 LTKEGGLDLG
-1581 YGLKNLEYPSV
+1581 YGLKNLDYPSV

-1618 RRFVSAASSEDGMR
+1618 RRFVSAASSENGIR

-1647 KIAAEASIDDFAD
+1647 RIAAEASIDDFAD

-1674 PTNRTKVAEFVKSH
+1674 PTNRAKVADFVKSH

-1702 EQARA
+1702 EQAQA

-1715 FRTSGFGLDELAQ
+1715 FRKKGLSIGELAQ
-1728 EMRGNGIPV
+1728 NMREEGIPI
-1737 ESDEHLFN
+1737 ETNEHLFE
-1745 ILMGAD
+1745 ILLGENP
-1751 APRSPID
+1751 PRSPID
-1758 TAHEQGYAEGRASVL
+1758 TARKEGFQEGYAKGRAFVK
-1773 YGYGKSE
+1773 YHYARN
-1780 DEARSRRRA
+1780 EAEAQTRRRA

-1817 VRSMTVEDLRK
+1817 VRAMTVEDLRK

-1878 AEVIR
+1878 AEIIR
-1883 AWLERYKNRTQ
+1883 TWLERYKNRTQ

-1907 VDAMLSRVGLR
+1907 VDAMLSRVDLR

-1927 RKAAIDAEPLTKF
+1927 RKATIDAEPLTKF
-1940 IENMAEEGTP
+1940 LADMAEEGTP
-1950 IMLPDWI
+1950 IMVPDWI
-1957 TESSVERH
+1957 AESNAERH
-1965 YSQFMLWQ
+1965 YSQLMLWQ
-1973 LKDIQ
+1973 LKDIRDT
-1978 NVVKNIVTAGRQEKR
+1978 VKNIVTAGRQEKR
-1993 LISLSQNIAFSDA
+1993 LISLAQNIAFTDA
-2006 EDEIIA
+2006 EDEIIT
-2012 GAKKFYG
+2012 GSKKFYG

-2024 ESSRMRVENAE
+2024 ESSRMRVENTE
-2035 KESRVKLA
+2035 KESRFKLA
-2043 KDYYDDL
+2043 KDYLDDL

-2056 CRTIDGY
+2056 CRAIDGY
-2063 ADGGAMQRYVFRPVR
+2063 EESGAMQRYVFRPVR

-2131 YIYIPTN
+2131 YIYLPTK

-2150 FGLNLGNEGNIARLK
+2150 FGLNLGNAGNIARLK

-2209 MTGTI
+2209 MTGTTV
-2214 PEPVKAQP
+2214 EQVKAQP
-2222 VVTKYGKF
+2222 VVTKYGTF

-2276 RAENVEGRPLLF
+2276 RAENVEGRPLLL

-2305 MTHVIRDVRKLLK
+2305 MTPVIRDVRKLLK

-2378 VGGALMQPLGYFPLA
+2378 VGGALMQLLGYFPLA
-2393 HRIGGV
+2393 YKIGGV
-2399 NAALAVLKGLRHP
+2399 NAALAMLNGLRHP
-2412 EETWRLAHEKSAF
+2412 EETWRLAREKSAF

-2461 YPFFQNMCNVPG
+2461 YPFFQNMCSVPA
-2473 WCQSYYVGM
+2473 WCQSYHIGM

-2576 LRGDLPDDEDDPLLV
+2576 IRGDLPDDDDDPFLV
-2591 SWAKWT
+2591 RWAKWT

-2644 KKFLSD
+2644 KKFLTD

-2680 IQAAKAFWAW
+2680 IQAAKAFWA
-2690 YDEDEAI
+2690 YFNEEEAI

-2702 VLGSGFKP
+2702 ILGGGYKP